1 MGANTGL
8 HESQAARTRRGV
20 KSSKIKALSPW
31 WKLFLSVHL
40 HLRLRPCINSN
51 REVEPDIDDGK
62 EEEEEEGRDE
72 EERFSEHGAV
82 WIGELQLE
90 VLDVCLR
97 QKLSRTSGQNNN
109 SPSSGVQI
117 CVMFS
122 ILSSRNRERCVQ
134 LKIRH
139 TLGQDDL
146 DLSLLDQHVVVDVI
160 DQAHVEHVDVALVE
174 DVLVAGHIV
183 ADNIMGFPAA
193 KEGKPWTQVKFHCIV
208 HHLGVGG
215 ELSTSN
221 FTTSNLEMAGADVAN
236 VIPVVDILGSSR
248 QKGLEVLH
256 ARHPAVL
263 ALELITGEGAL
274 DENNNGMEC

>member
-1 MGANTGL
+1 
-8 HESQAARTRRGV
+8 
-20 KSSKIKALSPW
+20 
-31 WKLFLSVHL
+31 
-40 HLRLRPCINSN
+40 
-51 REVEPDIDDGK
+51 
-62 EEEEEEGRDE
+62 
-72 EERFSEHGAV
+72 
-82 WIGELQLE
+82 
-90 VLDVCLR
+90 
-97 QKLSRTSGQNNN
+97 
-109 SPSSGVQI
+109 
-117 CVMFS
+117 MFS

-208 HHLGVGG
+208 HHLEVGG

-274 DENNNGMEC
+274 DENNISTGC

>member
-1 MGANTGL
+1 MGANTGCMN
-8 HESQAARTRRGV
+8 HRQRGQGGGV

-62 EEEEEEGRDE
+62 EEEEEEGRYE
-72 EERFSEHGAV
+72 EERFSEHSAV

-117 CVMFS
+117 GVMFS

-160 DQAHVEHVDVALVE
+160 DQAHVEHMDVALVE

-208 HHLGVGG
+208 HHLEVGD
-215 ELSTSN
+215 ELSSSN